1 MSAVRKVLVVGGGIG
16 GLTAAVAL
24 RRAGIEVDVVEIKND
39 WSVYGVGIIQ
49 PNNTLRAL
57 DRVGLAKACAERGAA
72 FPGWR
77 IFDDANRFLMDA
89 PASSTA
95 APPYPAINGITRP
108 ILQQI
113 LKQAALDSGM
123 RARLGTTVTEV
134 QETGSAVRVTCSD
147 NSVAEYDLLIA
158 ADGIHSAH
166 RTRLFGDA
174 ATPRFTGQCVWRYNF
189 PRPADVEW
197 GEIYFGTGTKVGLV
211 PMSPTLMYMFLVTAE
226 PDNPR
231 RNPQD
236 LAALMRDRLGDY
248 TGRVGGLREQITDA
262 AAVVYKPM
270 ESVLLPAPWYKGR
283 QIIIGDAA
291 HATTPHL
298 AQGAAMAIED
308 AVLLGALL
316 GQDRA
321 LESVLAEF
329 VKRRFD
335 RAKFVIDT
343 SDQLANWELEHWNGV
358 VNPNAN
364 PGRLLHEAT
373 VTLMQDY

>member
-1 MSAVRKVLVVGGGIG
+1 MGAIRNALVVGGGIG

-24 RRAGIEVDVVEIKND
+24 RRAGIDVDVVEIKND

-57 DRVGLAKACAERGAA
+57 DRIGLAKVCVERGAA

-77 IFDDANRFLMDA
+77 IFDEANRFLMDA
-89 PASSTA
+89 PAASTA

-108 ILQQI
+108 ILQKI
-113 LKQAALDSGM
+113 LQQAAHDAGM
-123 RARLGTTVTEV
+123 RARLGTTVTSV
-134 QETGSAVRVTCSD
+134 QETGSSVRVTCSD
-147 NSVAEYDLLIA
+147 NTAADYDLLIA
-158 ADGIHSAH
+158 ADGVHSAT
-166 RTRLFGDA
+166 RSRLFGDEVV
-174 ATPRFTGQCVWRYNF
+174 PRFTGQCVWRYNF
-189 PRPADVEW
+189 ERPADVEW
-197 GEIYFGTGTKVGLV
+197 GEIYFGSGTKVGLV

-231 RNPQD
+231 RNPED
-236 LAALMRDRLGDY
+236 LADLMRDRLADY
-248 TGRVGGLREQITDA
+248 TGRVGGLREKIIDS

-270 ESVLLPAPWYKGR
+270 ESVLLPKPWYKGR

-316 GQDRA
+316 GQDRS
-321 LESVLAEF
+321 LESALAEL

-373 VTLMQDY
+373 VKLMDDF